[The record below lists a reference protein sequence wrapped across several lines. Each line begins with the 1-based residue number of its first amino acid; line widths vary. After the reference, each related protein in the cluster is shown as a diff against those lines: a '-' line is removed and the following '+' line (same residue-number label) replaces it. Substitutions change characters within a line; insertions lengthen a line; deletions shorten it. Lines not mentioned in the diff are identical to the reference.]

1 MSDPVNRKIH
11 ETSLVHQTEFRIAK
25 LCDMDSFC
33 PLKIRAD
40 FIKILS
46 VSDSVENLIHLF
58 KYLSVLFFRFTGQQT
73 VPNIY
78 VVFGSICSVST
89 MCIFYS
95 TDLGLSTGNFSGTPY
110 FT

>member
-11 ETSLVHQTEFRIAK
+11 EPSLVHQTEFRIAK

-46 VSDSVENLIHLF
+46 VNIKRFVFLPDPLP
-58 KYLSVLFFRFTGQQT
+58 VLHNRAVFQT
-73 VPNIY
+73 IV
-78 VVFGSICSVST
+78 
-89 MCIFYS
+89 
-95 TDLGLSTGNFSGTPY
+95 FSGIFGTHVREMQGCV
-110 FT
+110 FVVTHSDQQDESVQLVQSS